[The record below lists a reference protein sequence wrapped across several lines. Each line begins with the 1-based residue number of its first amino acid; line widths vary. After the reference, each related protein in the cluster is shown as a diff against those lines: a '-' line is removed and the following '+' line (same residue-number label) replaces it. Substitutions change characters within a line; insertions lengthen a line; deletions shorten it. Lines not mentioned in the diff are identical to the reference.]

1 MSDEAM
7 KREDAAMFDTIASIV
22 RKTLGTDDV
31 RPEAKLDDLGAD
43 SLAVAELALAIE
55 EAFAI
60 TIPED
65 DLVSIRTVA
74 DVAAYVRLR
83 KAS

>member
-1 MSDEAM
+1 MTDQAV
-7 KREDAAMFDTIASIV
+7 KHEDAALFETIASIV
-22 RKTLGTDDV
+22 KKTLGAEDV
-31 RPEAKLDDLGAD
+31 RPDAKLDDLGAD

-74 DVAAYVRLR
+74 DVAAYVRKR
-83 KAS
+83 RAS

>member
-1 MSDEAM
+1 MTEQAASRDDAM
-7 KREDAAMFDTIASIV
+7 LFDTIAQIV
-22 RKTLGTDDV
+22 RKTLGTEDV
-31 RPEAKLDDLGAD
+31 RPDAKLDDLGAD

-65 DLVSIRTVA
+65 DLVGIRTVA
-74 DVAAYVRLR
+74 DVAAYVRQR